1 MRCVDFTPKVRTKIL
16 EAAGRGV
23 GFQMVVH
30 KYSPAVDDFRA
41 LFEPIENAEVIEVP
55 GIALSLQ
62 GLSNREVVIAF
73 PSMDSYT
80 SVLIRDQDFVR
91 VVKAWFD
98 IQFEALE
105 RDGSKKEYPLSRPSC
120 D

>member
-1 MRCVDFTPKVRTKIL
+1 M
-16 EAAGRGV
+16 
-23 GFQMVVH
+23 
-30 KYSPAVDDFRA
+30 DDFRA

-80 SVLIRDQDFVR
+80 SILIRDPDFVR
-91 VVKAWFD
+91 IVKAWFD
-98 IQFEALE
+98 DQF
-105 RDGSKKEYPLSRPSC
+105 DYTT
-120 D
+120 